1 MKSPNHLDLIVP
13 TIKALKEMGGTAT
26 PAEIAKKVIELEK
39 YSEEIQNETQKG
51 DKYRT
56 QLEYRLA
63 WARTYMKNYLNAVE
77 DKSRGLW
84 TLTSD
89 GFKLDISNPQK
100 IIDTVSENK
109 RKNSKVSKT
118 NKKNNKIIKED
129 NGEEWKDDLLDI
141 INNSSPES
149 FERLSKRILRESG
162 CVDVNVVGG
171 ANDKGIDGTAVLRW
185 GLISFS
191 VKFQCKRY
199 GSSNITPKQVRE
211 FRGALGHLDKG
222 IFLTTSRFSTEA
234 SNEGVDPSKGKT
246 IDLING
252 DRLCELLR
260 EYKLGIKE
268 DKNNDVKIDKEF
280 FQNI

>member
-1 MKSPNHLDLIVP
+1 
-13 TIKALKEMGGTAT
+13 
-26 PAEIAKKVIELEK
+26 
-39 YSEEIQNETQKG
+39 
-51 DKYRT
+51 
-56 QLEYRLA
+56 
-63 WARTYMKNYLNAVE
+63 MKNYLNAVE

-89 GFKLDISNPQK
+89 GLKLDISNPQK
-100 IIDTVSENK
+100 IIEIVSENK
-109 RKNSKVSKT
+109 RKTATTSKT
-118 NKKNNKIIKED
+118 DNKKINKNEEIIEEVS
-129 NGEEWKDDLLDI
+129 GEEWKDDLLNV

-171 ANDKGIDGTAVLRW
+171 ANDKGIDGTALLKW

-199 GSSNITPKQVRE
+199 GSSNITPRHVRE

-222 IFLTTSRFSTEA
+222 IFLTTSRFSKEA

-246 IDLING
+246 IDLIDG
-252 DRLCELLR
+252 DSLCELLR
-260 EYKLGIKE
+260 QYSLGVKE
-268 DKNNDVKIDKEF
+268 DANNEVKIDKEF